1 MKKRHIFIIV
11 CISSILLFSICLVLL
26 LSNKKEIYSLE
37 LVVLS
42 NKDGVIIGQD
52 KENMLY
58 TIDEKKLKDVSVG
71 EVLMIEYAGL
81 IDIDNDYKIKKL
93 TKKEMT
99 RNEDGIPLHWLD
111 DGIFKQFYKLA
122 FDEVKEMSLEEKIGQ
137 ILLVG
142 YPDDFEKAIND
153 YHIGG
158 FLLFSNDFKDKE
170 KEEVKKM
177 ISTWQD
183 ETKIPLLIAVDEE
196 GGSVVRVSSNK
207 KLRDT
212 PFKSAQELYKEG
224 GFLKIKEDTI
234 DKSIFLDNLGI
245 NVNLAPVVDV
255 ATNKNSY
262 IYNRTIGLNTKGTSE
277 YAKVVINASKKGNVS
292 YVLKHFPGY
301 GNAKDTHLGQAK
313 INESLSSIRN
323 NYFPPFQEGI
333 NEGAEAILINHNY
346 YSKIDKYNP
355 ASLSPTI
362 HNLLRDDLK
371 FSGICIT
378 DNIDM
383 KALDTID
390 NKVIRALLA
399 GNDLIITDDYERD
412 FKIIK
417 ESIKNGEISEDL
429 ISKLAFRIIAWKYYK
444 GLMFINEK

>member
-42 NKDGVIIGQD
+42 NKDGLIVGQD
-52 KENMLY
+52 KENVLY
-58 TIDEKKLKDVSVG
+58 TIDDKKLKDISVG
-71 EVLMIEYAGL
+71 DILMIDYTGL
-81 IDIDNDYKIKKL
+81 IDIDKEYKIKKI
-93 TKKEMT
+93 KENKIEK
-99 RNEDGIPLHWLD
+99 NEDGIPKHWLD

-196 GGSVVRVSSNK
+196 GGSVIRVSSNP
-207 KLRDT
+207 KLGHQ
-212 PFKSAQELYKEG
+212 PFLAPQDLYNNG
-224 GFLKIKEDTI
+224 GFNKIKSDVI
-234 DKSIFLDNLGI
+234 DKSSFLKELGI
-245 NVNLAPVVDV
+245 NVNLAPVVDI

-390 NKVIRALLA
+390 NKVIKAILS
-399 GNDLIITDDYERD
+399 GNDLIITNDYERD

>member
-1 MKKRHIFIIV
+1 MRKKHIFMIV
-11 CISSILLFSICLVLL
+11 GFGGIFAFLVCLIILLSY
-26 LSNKKEIYSLE
+26 SQEIYSLE

-42 NKDGVIIGQD
+42 NDNGVIIGQD
-52 KENMLY
+52 KENVLY
-58 TIDEKKLKDVSVG
+58 TIDDKKLKDISVG
-71 EVLMIEYAGL
+71 DILMIDYTGL
-81 IDIDNDYKIKKL
+81 IDIDKEYKIK
-93 TKKEMT
+93 TIKEDKIEK
-99 RNEDGIPLHWLD
+99 NEDGIPKHWVD

-122 FDEVKEMSLEEKIGQ
+122 LQVVNKMSLEEKIGQ
-137 ILLVG
+137 ILLARL
-142 YPDDFEKAIND
+142 PND
-153 YHIGG
+153 YKVAIDDYYIGG
-158 FLLFSNDFKDKE
+158 FLLFSKDFINKSTT
-170 KEEVKKM
+170 EVQEM
-177 ISTWQD
+177 VNTLQD
-183 ETKIPLLIAVDEE
+183 MSKWPLLIAVDEE

-262 IYNRTIGLNTKGTSE
+262 IYNRTIGLNTKMTTE

-333 NEGAEAILINHNY
+333 KYGTEAILINHNIY
-346 YSKIDKYNP
+346 TKIDKNTP
-355 ASLSPTI
+355 ASLSIKI
-362 HNLLRDDLK
+362 HNLLRDDLD
-371 FSGICIT
+371 FSGIIIT

-383 KALDTID
+383 KALDQLD

-399 GNDLIITDDYERD
+399 GNDLIITDDYKRD

-417 ESIKNGEISEDL
+417 DNVLNGNISEDL

>member
-1 MKKRHIFIIV
+1 MRKKHIFMIV
-11 CISSILLFSICLVLL
+11 GFGGIFAFLVCLIILLSH
-26 LSNKKEIYSLE
+26 SQEIYSLE

-42 NKDGVIIGQD
+42 NDNGVIIGQD

-93 TKKEMT
+93 TKKEIT

-122 FDEVKEMSLEEKIGQ
+122 FDEVKNMTLEEKIGQ

-196 GGSVVRVSSNK
+196 GGSVIRVSSNP
-207 KLRDT
+207 KLGHQ
-212 PFKSAQELYKEG
+212 PFLAPQDLYNNG
-224 GFLKIKEDTI
+224 GFNKIRSDVMYHPSKETVI
-234 DKSIFLDNLGI
+234 LLGLSLELNEEQAEELLNSASYSLPKN
-245 NVNLAPVVDV
+245 NV
-255 ATNKNSY
+255 Y
-262 IYNRTIGLNTKGTSE
+262 
-277 YAKVVINASKKGNVS
+277 
-292 YVLKHFPGY
+292 
-301 GNAKDTHLGQAK
+301 
-313 INESLSSIRN
+313 
-323 NYFPPFQEGI
+323 
-333 NEGAEAILINHNY
+333 
-346 YSKIDKYNP
+346 
-355 ASLSPTI
+355 
-362 HNLLRDDLK
+362 
-371 FSGICIT
+371 
-378 DNIDM
+378 
-383 KALDTID
+383 
-390 NKVIRALLA
+390 
-399 GNDLIITDDYERD
+399 DLIIRFCFVEGIYELKKVNELLD
-412 FKIIK
+412 
-417 ESIKNGEISEDL
+417 SYNC
-429 ISKLAFRIIAWKYYK
+429 KLFLY
-444 GLMFINEK
+444 

>member
-196 GGSVVRVSSNK
+196 GGSVIRVSSNP
-207 KLRDT
+207 KLGHQ
-212 PFKSAQELYKEG
+212 PFLAPQDLYNNG
-224 GFLKIKEDTI
+224 GFNKIKSDVI
-234 DKSIFLDNLGI
+234 DKSSFLKELGI

-301 GNAKDTHLGQAK
+301 GNAKDTHLGQAT

-390 NKVIRALLA
+390 NKVIKAILS
-399 GNDLIITDDYERD
+399 GNDLIITNDYERD

>member
-1 MKKRHIFIIV
+1 MKIRHIFIIV

-42 NKDGVIIGQD
+42 NKDGLIVGQD
-52 KENMLY
+52 KENVLY
-58 TIDEKKLKDVSVG
+58 TIDDKKLKDISVG
-71 EVLMIEYAGL
+71 DILMIDYTGL
-81 IDIDNDYKIKKL
+81 IDIDKEYKIKKI
-93 TKKEMT
+93 KEDKIEK
-99 RNEDGIPLHWLD
+99 NEDGIPKHWVD
-111 DGIFKQFYKLA
+111 DGIFKQYSKLA
-122 FDEVKEMSLEEKIGQ
+122 LQVVNKMSLEEKIGQ
-137 ILLVG
+137 ILLARL
-142 YPDDFEKAIND
+142 PND
-153 YHIGG
+153 YKVAIDDYYIGG
-158 FLLFSNDFKDKE
+158 FLLFSKDFINKSTT
-170 KEEVKKM
+170 EVQEM
-177 ISTWQD
+177 VNTLQD
-183 ETKIPLLIAVDEE
+183 MSKWPLLIAVDEE

-207 KLRDT
+207 KLRDA

-255 ATNKNSY
+255 ATNKNYY
-262 IYNRTIGLNTKGTSE
+262 IYNRTIGLNTKMTTE

-313 INESLSSIRN
+313 INESLASIKN
-323 NYFPPFQEGI
+323 NYLPPFKEGI
-333 NEGAEAILINHNY
+333 KYGAEAILINHNIY
-346 YSKIDKYNP
+346 TKIDKNTP
-355 ASLSPTI
+355 ASLSIKI
-362 HNLLRDDLK
+362 HNLLRDDLD
-371 FSGICIT
+371 FSGIIIT

-383 KALDTID
+383 KALDQLD

-399 GNDLIITDDYERD
+399 GNDLIITDDYKRD

-417 ESIKNGEISEDL
+417 DNVLNGNISEDL
-429 ISKLAFRIIAWKYYK
+429 ISKLAFRIISWKYYK
-444 GLMFINEK
+444 GLMFTNEK